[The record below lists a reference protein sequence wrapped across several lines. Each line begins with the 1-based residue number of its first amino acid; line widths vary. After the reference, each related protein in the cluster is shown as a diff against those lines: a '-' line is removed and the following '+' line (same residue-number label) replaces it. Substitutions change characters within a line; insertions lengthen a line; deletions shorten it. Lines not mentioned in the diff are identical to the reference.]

1 MSDDLMS
8 FVAELKQAL
17 QTQPGRDGRESARQL
32 LEQAL
37 GRPDFVNSVLTPSRT
52 AEREVVYQDEE
63 LKFCV
68 CAHVYQ
74 GAKTSLPH
82 DHGPTWAI
90 YGQAE
95 GETEMSDWR
104 LVEPAI
110 DGKPARA
117 EKTKTYRM
125 QPGDAH
131 LYDIG
136 DVHSPRRDAPT
147 KLIRIEGEDTEK
159 IQRTPIQ
166 AVE

>member
-1 MSDDLMS
+1 MTYDLSS
-8 FVAELKQAL
+8 FVTELKQTLVA
-17 QTQPGRDGRESARQL
+17 QPGRDGRESVRLL

-37 GRPDFVNSVLTPSRT
+37 AQPEFVNSVLTPERN
-52 AEREVVYQDEE
+52 AEREIVYQDDE

-74 GAKTSLPH
+74 GAKTSSPH

-104 LVEPAI
+104 IVESAS
-110 DGKPARA
+110 DDKPALA

-125 QPGDAH
+125 KPGDAH

-147 KLIRIEGEDTEK
+147 KLIRIEGEDTKK
-159 IQRTPIQ
+159 ILRTPIQ